1 MPDSSSLIGQ
11 TVSHYHIVEKLGGGG
26 MGVVYKAEDV
36 KLGRFVALKFLPA
49 EVSKDS
55 QALSRFQREAKA
67 ASALNHPNICT
78 IYEIDDQH
86 GQAFIAM
93 EYLDGQTLKH
103 VITGRPMD
111 LEQLLEIAT
120 EVADALDAAHAE
132 GIVHRDIKPANI
144 FVTKR
149 GHAKILDFGLAKVTA
164 TSSAASQ
171 APPSIAGATLDDMH
185 LTSPGTALGTV
196 AYMSPEQALG
206 KELDS
211 RTDLFSFGTV
221 LYEMATG
228 RLPFRGETSA
238 ALFDSILH
246 KAPVAPVRLNP
257 DLPSRLEEII
267 NKALEKDRNLRYQ
280 HASDMRADLQRLK
293 RDTDSGRSAQFS
305 VPEEAIASAEAGPV
319 PERTKTSSGAS
330 AASAPVASAQMKK
343 PFARD
348 WKFLLPTAA
357 LLVAAVAG
365 ALYWRST
372 KAHALTEKD
381 TIVLADFANTTG
393 DGVFDDTLRQAL
405 SAQLAQSPFLNIL
418 PDNRVHEML
427 RLMGRPAAERLT
439 QDTAREICVRSESKA
454 LLSGSI
460 AGLGSHYSLS
470 LAAANCQ
477 TGDLL
482 AQEQVETSSKEEVLG
497 ALGKATTRLRE
508 KLGESLSSIR
518 KFDTPIEQATTS
530 SLEALKN
537 YSVGKRLQV
546 EAGDA
551 EALPSYKRASE
562 LDPNFALAYADLG
575 LVYGNLGEMRLSKE
589 YLRKAYDLRD
599 RVSETERYRI
609 TAFYYAYGTG
619 ELEKENQTYELWE
632 QAYPREPLTHH
643 DLAVN
648 YSIFGQFDKALSEYQ
663 TARQLDPRNALT
675 LGNLCNV
682 YATTDRLDEAN
693 SVLQEARKLNLD
705 HLYLEACA
713 YRLALFQN
721 TASEME
727 RAVAWSVGRPGEED
741 VMLNI
746 ESARQVYL
754 GRLEK
759 ARELTRRAI
768 ETERRDGLKEVAA
781 DTEASCALREAE
793 MGNSQ
798 VARRQLASALA
809 TGEDVRD
816 RAALTFVI
824 LGDTSQAQKFADE
837 LSTLHPLDT
846 YVQRVELPGIRARI
860 EIAHGKASQAIET
873 LQGAAPFGLGTC
885 GYASSTGLW
894 CLPFRL
900 GEVYLAAG
908 QGAAA
913 AAQFQELLNHRHVL
927 MGSYLAPLA
936 QLGLA
941 RAYALA
947 GDMAK
952 ARSAYQDFFALWKD
966 ADPDIPVLKE
976 AKAEYAKLR

>member
-1 MPDSSSLIGQ
+1 MADSPSLIGQ
-11 TVSHYHIVEKLGGGG
+11 IISHYRVVEKLGGGG
-26 MGVVYKAEDV
+26 MGVVYKAEDI
-36 KLGRFVALKFLPA
+36 KLGRFVALKFLPEA
-49 EVSKDS
+49 VAKDP

-93 EYLDGQTLKH
+93 EFLDGQTLKH
-103 VITGRPMD
+103 ALIGPPME

-132 GIVHRDIKPANI
+132 GIVHRDIKPANL

-149 GHAKILDFGLAKVTA
+149 GHAKILDFGLAKVT
-164 TSSAASQ
+164 TPISSASQ

-196 AYMSPEQALG
+196 SYMSPEQALG
-206 KELDS
+206 KELDP

-257 DLPSRLEEII
+257 DLPQRLEEII

-280 HASDMRADLQRLK
+280 HAADMRADLQRLK
-293 RDTDSGRSAQFS
+293 RDTDSGRTAQHS
-305 VPEEAIASAEAGPV
+305 VTEEAIGSSAPAPAS
-319 PERTKTSSGAS
+319 ERARVSSGAS
-330 AASAPVASAQMKK
+330 AAAPPASPAQTKK
-343 PFARD
+343 QFARD
-348 WKFLLPTAA
+348 WRFVAPATLLLAA
-357 LLVAAVAG
+357 IVAS

-381 TIVLADFANTTG
+381 TIVLSDFANTTG
-393 DGVFDDTLRQAL
+393 DAVFDDTLRQAL
-405 SAQLAQSPFLNIL
+405 SAQLSQSPFLNIL
-418 PDNRVHEML
+418 PDNRVHEIL

-439 QDTAREICVRSESKA
+439 QDTTREICVRSESKA

-460 AGLGSHYSLS
+460 ASLGSHYSLS
-470 LAAANCQ
+470 IAAANCQ

-497 ALGKATTRLRE
+497 ALGKAATRLRE

-518 KFDTPIEQATTS
+518 KFDTPVEQATTS
-530 SLEALKN
+530 SLEALKS

-562 LDPNFALAYADLG
+562 LDANFALAYADLG

-589 YLRKAYDLRD
+589 YLGKAYELRD
-599 RVSETERYRI
+599 RVSEAERYRI
-609 TAFYYAYGTG
+609 TAFYYAFATG
-619 ELEKENQTYELWE
+619 ELEKENQTYELWA
-632 QAYPREPLTHH
+632 QVYPREPLTHH

-648 YSIFGQFDKALSEYQ
+648 YATFGNFDKALSEYL
-663 TARQLDPRNALT
+663 TARRLDPRNALT

-705 HLYLEACA
+705 HISIEVCA

-721 TASEME
+721 NASEME

-741 VMLNI
+741 SMLNT
-746 ESARQVYL
+746 ESARQAYL
-754 GRLEK
+754 GRLQK
-759 ARELTRRAI
+759 AREFTRRAI
-768 ETERRDGLKEVAA
+768 DSDRRDGFKEVAA
-781 DTEASCALREAE
+781 STEALSALREAE
-793 MGNSQ
+793 MGNAQ
-798 VARRQLASALA
+798 VARRQLAAALS
-809 TGEDVRD
+809 TGEDVSSI
-816 RAALTFVI
+816 AALTFAF
-824 LGDTSQAQKFADE
+824 LGDIPQAQKLADE
-837 LSTLHPLDT
+837 ISKLHPLDT
-846 YVQRVELPGIRARI
+846 LIQRVELPVIRARI
-860 EIAHGKASQAIET
+860 EIARGNASYAVEA

-885 GYASSTGLW
+885 GGSSRS
-894 CLPFRL
+894 CLPYRL
-900 GEVYLAAG
+900 GEAHLRSG
-908 QGAAA
+908 KGAAA
-913 AAQFQELLNHRHVL
+913 AAQFQELLNHRHIL
-927 MGSYLAPLA
+927 MGSYRASLA

-941 RAYALA
+941 RALSLA
-947 GDMAK
+947 GDTAK
-952 ARSAYQDFFALWKD
+952 ARAAYQDFFGLWKD
-966 ADPDIPVLKE
+966 ADPDIPILIQ
-976 AKAEYAKLR
+976 AKAEYTKLH